1 MNKFPL
7 VLALAG
13 LTLLV
18 ACSKKEAEKPAEK
31 LTNVTVA
38 KVEKRDLPVIESAVG
53 NATSLGV
60 AQALD
65 PTQTRRASFTV
76 RLPFPE
82 HVARLLRPG
91 QAVRLTSFSDAKKS
105 ATATI
110 REIRPALDSSTQTLE
125 VIAVLPGGR
134 EWYSLGSVR
143 GEVTVGVHR
152 GALVVPEQAV
162 VLRPA
167 GAVTY
172 VLDGETV
179 KERPVTIGLSRDGV
193 IEITAGVQAG
203 ETVAVDGASL
213 LSDGARIRIM
223 ESTPPAAAKTAP

>member
-7 VLALAG
+7 VLALTG

-18 ACSKKEAEKPAEK
+18 ACNKKEAEKPAEK
-31 LTNVTVA
+31 LTNITVA

-65 PTQTRRASFTV
+65 
-76 RLPFPE
+76 
-82 HVARLLRPG
+82 
-91 QAVRLTSFSDAKKS
+91 
-105 ATATI
+105 
-110 REIRPALDSSTQTLE
+110 SSTQTLE
-125 VIAVLPGGR
+125 VIAELPGGR

-167 GAVTY
+167 GAVVY

-193 IEITAGVQAG
+193 IEISAGVQAG

-223 ESTPPAAAKTAP
+223 EPTPPAAVKTAP

>member
-18 ACSKKEAEKPAEK
+18 ACNKKEAEKPAEK
-31 LTNVTVA
+31 LTNITVA

-65 PTQTRRASFTV
+65 PTRTRRGSFTV

-91 QAVRLTSFSDAKKS
+91 QAVRLTSFSDAKKT

-125 VIAVLPGGR
+125 VIAELPGGR

-167 GAVTY
+167 GAVVY

-193 IEITAGVQAG
+193 IEISAGVQAG

-223 ESTPPAAAKTAP
+223 EPTPPAAVKTAP

>member
-18 ACSKKEAEKPAEK
+18 ACNKKEAEKPAEK
-31 LTNVTVA
+31 LTNITVA

-65 PTQTRRASFTV
+65 PTRTRRGSFTV

-91 QAVRLTSFSDAKKS
+91 QAVRLTSFSDAKKT

-125 VIAVLPGGR
+125 VIAELPGGR

-167 GAVTY
+167 GTVVY
-172 VLDGETV
+172 VVAGEVATQRRV
-179 KERPVTIGLSRDGV
+179 KTGIARDGV
-193 IEITAGVQAG
+193 IEIAEGVQPD
-203 ETVAVDGASL
+203 ETVAVDGAAL
-213 LSDGARIRIM
+213 LSDNAKIKIR
-223 ESTPPAAAKTAP
+223 ESVK